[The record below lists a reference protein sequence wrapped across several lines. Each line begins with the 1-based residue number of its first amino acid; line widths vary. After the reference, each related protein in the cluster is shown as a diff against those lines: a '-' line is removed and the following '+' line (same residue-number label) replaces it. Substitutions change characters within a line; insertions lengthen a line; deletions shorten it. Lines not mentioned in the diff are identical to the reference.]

1 MPGAGLPD
9 PVGSGVGGQCVVSGA
24 EQAANGEGAVGDL
37 VDLAGPLLLLFV
49 DEEQAN
55 LEGGVRVGLGD
66 GNLSVGAECDGVY
79 LWGGSGAESG
89 SRKRAVKGIS
99 VAVILLDAPCFLHDK
114 LLTRHNTSER

>member
-1 MPGAGLPD
+1 
-9 PVGSGVGGQCVVSGA
+9 VRRSGA
-24 EQAANGEGAVGDL
+24 ERAANDEGAVGDL
-37 VDLAGPLLLLFV
+37 VDLAGGPLLLLFV

-66 GNLSVGAECDGVY
+66 GTLSVGAECDGVY

>member
-1 MPGAGLPD
+1 
-9 PVGSGVGGQCVVSGA
+9 VRRSGA

-55 LEGGVRVGLGD
+55 LEGGVRVGLGV

-79 LWGGSGAESG
+79 LWGGSGAE
-89 SRKRAVKGIS
+89 
-99 VAVILLDAPCFLHDK
+99 
-114 LLTRHNTSER
+114 